1 MQDNYINPEQAN
13 SQEDNID
20 NNTNNGNTSN
30 TTNTEVPTDPYVEGK
45 APIEYTKDI
54 DPDSLL
60 LPPSTHDELASAIES
75 IGNII
80 EEVGVDHFTPKTL
93 RALRG
98 LNTMLETLPA
108 GGVGTA
114 KIEPEDNGNS
124 FLHDGKVIGMRKLS
138 TSGTSKRASSRIR
151 ARLNIGLPIQV
162 VLWNSGIVLNL
173 HPPKPSEVS
182 SLVTAIANRE
192 ILLGNSTNKL
202 IYSNYSVVLDS
213 ILIEFISHYIASHNV
228 ILDEDEDIMDL
239 ILTNDLDTLY
249 IGMVKAIYPNGYSVN
264 KPCANFTE
272 IVDNAP
278 LCSNAVGGKCSPD
291 DLIRVKR
298 KTIDAAARHHL
309 SKRTPG
315 SVTVKEV
322 KAYQKSQDTNKSEV
336 IKFEYDNNTIE
347 FTLKIPTINER
358 LAKGEYWIEDIISRT
373 HELFTE
379 ETPISNK
386 RSMLLEISLTAA
398 MGMYNSYIS
407 KVRVSSEGY
416 PDDVLTDSSEI
427 TDLINDLSEDG
438 EFASKVISSI
448 TKYIGEHN
456 KVGIGYAEY
465 VCPTCVENNVGKAK
479 ENKFKFIPLN
489 VGKHFFDLA
498 ALKRLLSQRMKSIV

>member
-1 MQDNYINPEQAN
+1 MQDNNINTEQVD
-13 SQEDNID
+13 SQEHGID
-20 NNTNNGNTSN
+20 NNDV
-30 TTNTEVPTDPYVEGK
+30 TEVSSSPYIEGK
-45 APIEYTKDI
+45 NPIDYGTDI

-60 LPPSTHDELASAIES
+60 VSPSTHDELTSAIEL
-75 IGNII
+75 IGKII
-80 EEVGVDHFTPKTL
+80 DDIGVERFTPKTL
-93 RALRG
+93 RALSG
-98 LNTMLETLPA
+98 LNTMLETLPS

-124 FLHDGKVIGMRKLS
+124 FLHDDKVIGMRKLS
-138 TSGTSKRASSRIR
+138 SSGTSKRASTRIR

-162 VLWNSGIVLNL
+162 VLWNSGIVINL
-173 HPPKPSEVS
+173 HPPKPGEVS
-182 SLVTAIANRE
+182 SLITAIANRE
-192 ILLGNSTNKL
+192 ILLGHDTNKL

-239 ILTNDLDTLY
+239 ILTSDLDTLY
-249 IGMVKAIYPNGYSVN
+249 IGMIKAIYPNGYSIN

-272 IVDNAP
+272 IVDNMP
-278 LCSNAVGGKCSPD
+278 LCSNAVGGTCSPD

-298 KTIDAAARHHL
+298 NSIDAAARHHL

-322 KAYQKSQDTNKSEV
+322 KTYQRSQDTNKSEV
-336 IKFEYDNNTIE
+336 VKFDYGGNIVA
-347 FTLKIPTINER
+347 FTLKTPTINER
-358 LAKGEYWIEDIISRT
+358 LAKGEYWIDDIISRT

-386 RSMLLEISLTAA
+386 RSLLLEISLTTA

-407 KVRVSSEGY
+407 RVTVTSEGY

-427 TDLINDLSEDG
+427 TNFINDLSEDG
-438 EFASKVISSI
+438 EFATKVISSI
-448 TKYIGEHN
+448 TKYIGEHT

-465 VCPTCVENNVGKAK
+465 ICPTCVENNVGKAK
-479 ENKFKFIPLN
+479 ENKFKFIPLD